1 MCAGTVR
8 VARPTESG
16 CALVLGVVKPEPSA
30 GDATVTTVR
39 NRLLCIQNR
48 WWAQ

>member
-1 MCAGTVR
+1 VR

-16 CALVLGVVKPEPSA
+16 F
-30 GDATVTTVR
+30 R
-39 NRLLCIQNR
+39 RLLPAVAHFNVGNR